1 MPLMWKTKSL
11 QMSWCLEC
19 HRNPAPHLRDKK
31 DDRDAVFNMN
41 WHPPVDQTERG
52 RELVKKYNIN
62 TYQLT
67 NCSICHY

>member
-1 MPLMWKTKSL
+1 ME
-11 QMSWCLEC
+11 WCLDC
-19 HRNPAPHLRDKK
+19 HRNPGPYLRDPKQP
-31 DDRDAVFNMN
+31 DGSIDRDVVYNMN